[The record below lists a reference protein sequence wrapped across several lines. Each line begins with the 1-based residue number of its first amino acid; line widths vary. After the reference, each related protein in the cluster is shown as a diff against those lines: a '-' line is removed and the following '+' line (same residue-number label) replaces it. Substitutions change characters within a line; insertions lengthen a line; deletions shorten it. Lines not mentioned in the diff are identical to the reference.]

1 MLSDVARLDLQIV
14 QSLRCLTT
22 RIFKSSALILRFL
35 LYSRFRYISNVFQG
49 IKVANFQLKD
59 VFHIFSSFFIPLFKT
74 EMDYFLKNSHTLCV
88 MFWSNVLSFLCLFF
102 SVSFRVARYSHE
114 TSIRFWPFS
123 TRIELIFTEY
133 HLYSDHP
140 PFFSVSSSISFSIKI
155 KHGRKL

>member
-1 MLSDVARLDLQIV
+1 MLSDVGRLDLQIV

-74 EMDYFLKNSHTLCV
+74 EMDYFLKNSYTLWVVFWCTQFSMLLFLSFIQSCQILSWNIHSFLTFFDKNWV
-88 MFWSNVLSFLCLFF
+88 NFYRIPPIFWSS
-102 SVSFRVARYSHE
+102 A
-114 TSIRFWPFS
+114 
-123 TRIELIFTEY
+123 IF
-133 HLYSDHP
+133 
-140 PFFSVSSSISFSIKI
+140 
-155 KHGRKL
+155 